1 MNAREKTVL
10 DDRVRMQ
17 VHERS
22 RNSSQFP
29 EPACGISQPLQWPR
43 VSTHR
48 RRRLTA
54 VPRSRIFRS
63 GLGPRPSACS
73 YLILG
78 SHTKRVTV
86 IGLLVPTQ
94 GTIRIFPSTPGVVTQ
109 RRVEEGQRVRRG
121 DLLFV
126 LSDDRR
132 AADAAGNARVADTQA
147 TSLAQRRESML
158 RTIGTLQFLRNQTQ
172 EGSRTRLQTLQDQK
186 RSVQQEIELHGR
198 RISTAASMLERQRT
212 LARERFI
219 SEMALQ
225 DKEDPVETL
234 RVQLISAER
243 QEAELA
249 STATSVQSEPD
260 QSGTRTETQ
269 RVEHDVA
276 PRLRQSGR
284 RLPRDRKA

>member
-1 MNAREKTVL
+1 
-10 DDRVRMQ
+10 MQ

-29 EPACGISQPLQWPR
+29 EPVCGTSQPLQWPR

-94 GTIRIFPSTPGVVTQ
+94 GTSRIFPSTPGVVTQ

-158 RTIGTLQFLRNQTQ
+158 RTIGTLRFLRNQTQ
-172 EGSRTRLQTLQDQK
+172 EGLRTRLQILQK
-186 RSVQQEIELHGR
+186 NLSPSTTSNSFGFAKTRCLAALSIGATSIRRSLHGARVTDCCSFSRMAPFPPSNTR
-198 RISTAASMLERQRT
+198 RTSSISQC
-212 LARERFI
+212 
-219 SEMALQ
+219 
-225 DKEDPVETL
+225 
-234 RVQLISAER
+234 
-243 QEAELA
+243 
-249 STATSVQSEPD
+249 
-260 QSGTRTETQ
+260 
-269 RVEHDVA
+269 
-276 PRLRQSGR
+276 SGR
-284 RLPRDRKA
+284 GS